1 MIAKSRLKLTIAVS
15 LSLVILVGV
24 LGIIA
29 GLGRLFAYFNTG
41 ADPAGIFQLVPTV
54 PIDLKDRVVWVED
67 LPTAAGGPEIAP
79 YTRDQIAGAYLY
91 AWAQVNISYELNK
104 PYGLKTYFSSPALD
118 AMSSA
123 ITSTVAAGWQI
134 RQSNLHHR
142 LALAFLSDEGSVVA
156 FTDQSAEVVQQL
168 LDADGN
174 LSAVIEGSSIYDVV
188 MRMEDGNWRI
198 RDMVRRGDGQP
209 ATTAAVP
216 LEGSSSTQTSDFAL
230 TTDFVRVRGNSLVF
244 QGKEFHVAGINYY
257 PQGSP
262 WTKFWPEY
270 RATTTMKDLDLIKQL
285 GLNTIR
291 IFISYEDFGA
301 DAVQQ
306 SAIDKLLHFLDQAE
320 ARQLKVIVTIFDHHT
335 DHNVRNWAA
344 DDRHMAALIPPV
356 ANHPAILAWDIK
368 NEPNRDYDYN
378 SQELVDA
385 WLRHVARIVR
395 GYDANHLI
403 TIGWSQPEAAANL
416 LDIVDFVSFHYF
428 EELADYSTRLGKLI
442 DAANGKPVL
451 LQEFVLPTWN
461 SFWPHG
467 HTEAEQASYYAALLH
482 QNRQFQTAGYMV
494 WTLHDFESVPLAE
507 FSMPWQ
513 RATQANM
520 GLLRLDGSTKPAAA
534 VITAGGMVD
543 LPPIPWWS
551 RWVKPFWLLVYGLF
565 ISGTGAVLLLFRWWR
580 RRRSRPKGERPPR
593 WARWRRL
600 RPKREWLQRWLR
612 WQPSHPQKG
621 WMRQWWRWPS
631 FRPHQERVQHWAH
644 SLRSLPKREWI
655 QRRWRWLRRKR

>member
-1 MIAKSRLKLTIAVS
+1 MIAKSRLKLTIAVT
-15 LSLVILVGV
+15 LSLVILVAV
-24 LGIIA
+24 LGLIA
-29 GLGRLFAYFNTG
+29 GLGRLFAYFHTG

-54 PIDLKDRVVWVED
+54 PLDLKDRVRWVAD
-67 LPTAAGGPEIAP
+67 LPTAAEGPEMAP

-134 RQSNLHHR
+134 RQSNLHHQ
-142 LALAFLSDEGSVVA
+142 LALAFLSDDGSVVA
-156 FTDQSAEVVQQL
+156 FTDQSAQVVQQL
-168 LDADGN
+168 LDADGS
-174 LSAVIEGSSIYDVV
+174 LSAVIESRSMYDVV

-198 RDMVRRGDGQP
+198 RDMVRRGDG
-209 ATTAAVP
+209 VP
-216 LEGSSSTQTSDFAL
+216 LQERESAEDSTAQSAAPSAA
-230 TTDFVRVRGNSLVF
+230 DFVQVRDNSLVF
-244 QGKEFHVAGINYY
+244 QGHEFRIAGINYY
-257 PQGSP
+257 PQASP

-270 RATTTMKDLDLIKQL
+270 RATKTMEDLDLIKQL

-301 DAVQQ
+301 DAVPQ
-306 SAIDKLLHFLDQAE
+306 SALDKLLHFLAQAE

-344 DDRHMAALIPPV
+344 DDRHMAALIPAV
-356 ANHPAILAWDIK
+356 ADHPAILAWDIK

-378 SQELVDA
+378 TQALVDA
-385 WLRHVARIVR
+385 WLRHVGRTVR
-395 GYDANHLI
+395 SYDPNHLI

-416 LDIVDFVSFHYF
+416 LDVVDFVSFHYF

-461 SFWPHG
+461 SVWPHG
-467 HTEAEQASYYAALLH
+467 HTEAEQATYYAALLRQH
-482 QNRQFQTAGYMV
+482 RQFPTAGYMV

-520 GLLRLDGSTKPAAA
+520 GLLRLDGSAKPAAA
-534 VITAGGMVD
+534 VITAGGLVD

-551 RWVKPFWLLVYGLF
+551 RWIKPFWLLVYGLL
-565 ISGTGAVLLLFRWWR
+565 IAGSGTVMLLIHWWR
-580 RRRSRPKGERPPR
+580 RRRSRPKGERVLR
-593 WARWRRL
+593 WSRWRCFRPTRAWLRQWWQWPRL
-600 RPKREWLQRWLR
+600 RPQQERIQRW
-612 WQPSHPQKG
+612 
-621 WMRQWWRWPS
+621 
-631 FRPHQERVQHWAH
+631 AH
-644 SLRSLPKREWI
+644 ALRSLLKRAWVE
-655 QRRWRWLRRKR
+655 RWSRWLRRKR